1 MSNGRE
7 EIRTGGVS
15 RARDEIHTSGGRH
28 SCDEIHTGSF
38 VENSRSA
45 LGDVQLQRALSL
57 ATGRFVEMRRL
68 AVSSVGDD
76 WPLLRER
83 ARAIKR
89 HAIEHLDH
97 YLDEFAANVTRLGGK
112 VFWARDAAEA
122 ASYIVE
128 LARSRGVKVA
138 VKGKSMMT
146 EEIDLNHALSEAGV
160 EPVETDLGEFIVQ
173 LAGERPS
180 HLIAPVIHKTRAQIA
195 DLFAEKLGVPRTEDI
210 GEMTAL
216 ARRVLR
222 GRFAEAGLGITGA
235 NFGVAET
242 GTIVL
247 LENEGNIRFSTSLP
261 RVHVALMGIEKV
273 IPRFEDLGVFLRL
286 LPRSATG
293 QGMSAYVSMLSG
305 TKRSPSD
312 EHPEELHVVILD
324 NGRTGI
330 LANEH
335 LRESLWCIR
344 CGACLNTCPV
354 YQKIGGHAYGW
365 VYGGPIGSVLTPQ
378 LVGRERASDLP
389 FASSLCGACRD
400 VCPIGIN
407 IPDMLLQLR
416 HEIIERPELPGAPFG
431 ETQAALERA
440 APAASPLSVR
450 SQGRV
455 AVRWRVSRSLEH
467 VAFLA
472 WAMAMRGPR
481 RYAWAARM
489 GRMLQALLGSRG
501 LAPLVRAWTSTREL
515 PPLAPVPFRDQ
526 WQDIER
532 KPHVHP

>member
-1 MSNGRE
+1 MSHTDE
-7 EIRTGGVS
+7 EVRT
-15 RARDEIHTSGGRH
+15 E
-28 SCDEIHTGSF
+28 SF
-38 VENSRSA
+38 VENYRRA
-45 LGDVQLQRALSL
+45 LPDVQLQRALSL
-57 ATGRFVEMRRL
+57 ATGRFVEMRQL

-83 ARAIKR
+83 ARAIKQ
-89 HAIEHLDH
+89 HAIGHLDH
-97 YLDEFAANVTRLGGK
+97 YLDQFASNVTRLGGT
-112 VFWARDAAEA
+112 VFWAGDSLEA
-122 ASYIVE
+122 SRYIVE
-128 LARSRGVKVA
+128 LARSRGVTVA

-146 EEIDLNHALSEAGV
+146 EEIDLNHALAAAGI

-222 GRFAEAGLGITGA
+222 GRFVEAGLGITGA

-261 RVHVALMGIEKV
+261 RIHVALMGIEKV

-293 QGMSAYVSMLSG
+293 QGMSAYVSLLSG
-305 TKRSPSD
+305 TRRSRAD
-312 EHPEELHVVILD
+312 EHPDELHVVILD

-400 VCPIGIN
+400 VCPVGIN
-407 IPDMLLQLR
+407 IPDMLLHLR
-416 HEIIERPELPGAPFG
+416 HEIIERPALRWAAPVELP
-431 ETQAALERA
+431 R
-440 APAASPLSVR
+440 APAGPPPGASTGAQPSRR
-450 SQGRV
+450 SDGRSGLRRRV
-455 AVRWRVSRSLEH
+455 ARSLEH
-467 VAFLA
+467 SAFRA
-472 WAMAMRGPR
+472 WAQAMRGPR
-481 RYAWAARM
+481 RYRWAARA
-489 GRMLQALLGSRG
+489 GRLLQTLLGARG
-501 LAPLVRAWTSTREL
+501 LAPFVRGWTATRDL
-515 PPLAPVPFRDQ
+515 PPLAPVPFRDE
-526 WQDIER
+526 WKDLER
-532 KPHVHP
+532 SPHVDP